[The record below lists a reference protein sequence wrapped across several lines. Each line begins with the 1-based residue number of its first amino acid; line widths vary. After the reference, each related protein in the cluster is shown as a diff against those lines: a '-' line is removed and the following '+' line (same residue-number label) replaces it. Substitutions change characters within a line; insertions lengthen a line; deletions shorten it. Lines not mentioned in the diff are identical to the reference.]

1 MNILKD
7 LLQFSN
13 TQVIFEPK
21 ENSPF
26 GKRLNFMQN
35 GQGILQ
41 KTFWQSEY

>member
-1 MNILKD
+1 MKILKV
-7 LLQFSN
+7 LLQFSK

-26 GKRLNFMQN
+26 GKRLNLMQK

-41 KTFWQSEY
+41 KIF